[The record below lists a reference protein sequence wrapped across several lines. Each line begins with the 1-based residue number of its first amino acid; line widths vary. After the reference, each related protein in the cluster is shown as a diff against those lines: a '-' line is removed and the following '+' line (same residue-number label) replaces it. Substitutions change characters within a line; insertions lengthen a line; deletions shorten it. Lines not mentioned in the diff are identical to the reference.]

1 MELMQMMKRRD
12 FSRACGAALAS
23 TAVLPAF
30 AQQRFEAGKDYLPL
44 EKPAPVDAPAGRIEV
59 VEFFWYNCPHCNAF
73 EPALEAWIKRAP
85 KDVAVRRIP
94 VAFSSAFQDQQRLYY
109 TLEAMG
115 LVDKLHGKVFQAI
128 HVERKRL
135 EKADVIAEWIATQ
148 GVDKAKF
155 MEQFASFTV
164 ASKVT
169 RAAQMTATYK
179 VEGVPA
185 LGVAGRFYT
194 DATLT
199 RNMDRS
205 LQVVD
210 YLVAEV
216 RKGR

>member
-1 MELMQMMKRRD
+1 MKRRE
-12 FSRACGAALAS
+12 FTLALAGSAAL
-23 TAVLPAF
+23 PAL
-30 AQQRFEAGKDYLPL
+30 AQLRFEAGKDYLPL
-44 EKPAPVDAPAGRIEV
+44 DKPAPVEAPAGRIEV

-115 LVDKLHGKVFQAI
+115 LVERLHTKVFQAI

-135 EKADVIAEWIATQ
+135 EKADVIADWVASQ

-155 MEQFASFTV
+155 MEQFASFSV
-164 ASKVT
+164 ASKVS
-169 RAAQMTATYK
+169 RAGQLTAAYK

-185 LGVAGRFYT
+185 MGVAGRFYT
-194 DATLT
+194 DGTLT
-199 RNMDRS
+199 RSMDRS

-210 YLVAEV
+210 YLVGEV

>member
-1 MELMQMMKRRD
+1 MMKRRE
-12 FSRACGAALAS
+12 FTLALAGA
-23 TAVLPAF
+23 TALPVL

-44 EKPAPVDAPAGRIEV
+44 DKPAPVETPAGKIEV

-85 KDVAVRRIP
+85 KDVAVKRVP
-94 VAFSSAFQDQQRLYY
+94 VAFSSAYQGQQRLYY

-115 LVDKLHGKVFQAI
+115 LVDRLHGKVFQAI

-135 EKADVIAEWIATQ
+135 EAPDVIADWVASQ
-148 GVDKAKF
+148 GVEKTMF
-155 MEQFASFTV
+155 MELLNSFRV
-164 ASKVT
+164 ASTAT
-169 RAAQMTATYK
+169 RASQLTAAYK

-210 YLVAEV
+210 YLVGEV

>member
-1 MELMQMMKRRD
+1 MQMMKRRD
-12 FSRACGAALAS
+12 FSLACGAALAG
-23 TAVLPAF
+23 AALPAA
-30 AQQRFEAGKDYLPL
+30 AQLRFDAGKDYMPL
-44 EKPAPVDAPAGRIEV
+44 DKPAPVEAPAGKIEV

-73 EPALEAWIKRAP
+73 EPVLESWIKRQSR
-85 KDVAVRRIP
+85 DVAVRRVP
-94 VAFSSAFQDQQRLYY
+94 VAFSSAFQPQQQLFY

-135 EKADVIAEWIATQ
+135 EKADVIADWIATQ
-148 GVDKAKF
+148 GVDKTKF
-155 MEQFASFTV
+155 MEQFASFSV

-169 RAAQMTATYK
+169 RASQLTAAYK

-185 LGVAGRFYT
+185 MGVAGRFYT
-194 DATLT
+194 DGTLT
-199 RNMDRS
+199 RSMERS

-210 YLVAEV
+210 YLVGEV

>member
-1 MELMQMMKRRD
+1 MKRRE
-12 FSRACGAALAS
+12 FTLALAGA
-23 TAVLPAF
+23 TALPVL

-44 EKPAPVDAPAGRIEV
+44 DKPAPIETPAGKIEV

-85 KDVAVRRIP
+85 KDVVVKRVP
-94 VAFSSAFQDQQRLYY
+94 VAFSSTFQGQQRLYY

-115 LVDKLHGKVFQAI
+115 LVDRLHGKVFQAI

-135 EKADVIAEWIATQ
+135 ESPEVIAEWAAAQ
-148 GVDKAKF
+148 GVDKTKF
-155 MEQFASFTV
+155 LEQFNSFSV
-164 ASKVT
+164 ASKAT
-169 RAAQMTATYK
+169 RASQLTAAYK

-205 LQVVD
+205 LQVVE
-210 YLVAEV
+210 YLVGEV